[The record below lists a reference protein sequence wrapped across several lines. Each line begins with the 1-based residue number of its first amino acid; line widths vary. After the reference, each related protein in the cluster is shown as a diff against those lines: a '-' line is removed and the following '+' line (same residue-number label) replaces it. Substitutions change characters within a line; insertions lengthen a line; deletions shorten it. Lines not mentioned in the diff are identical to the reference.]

1 VSGERAGRGP
11 VVHVGYHK
19 SGTTW
24 LQEQL
29 FRHEARG
36 FAWLSL
42 SAKRTDFV
50 WADDF
55 EFDPAAYRAQ
65 FAPGLARA
73 EERGLV
79 PIVSSER
86 LSGNPHSGGY
96 DSRTLADRLHAVL
109 PDARI
114 LIVIREQRSMI
125 LSGYGQYVRAGG
137 ACSLRDYLRGPRDHR
152 LPAFRLAHFRYD
164 GLIRHYQG
172 RFGRERVLV
181 EAYERFRSEPA
192 AYVKRICEFCGVGV
206 PAELPF
212 GRAMNRG
219 LGPIALSLQ
228 RRLNPFVVRD
238 SLNGNS
244 PLAIPGLRG
253 PTRALLRGL
262 DRATPEA
269 WNERLRVRWRRLVA
283 EAAAGQFE
291 ASNRRTAEL
300 SSLDLAALGYA
311 T

>member
-1 VSGERAGRGP
+1 VSGRGP

-42 SAKRTDFV
+42 SSKRTDFV

-55 EFDPAAYRAQ
+55 EFDPAVYRAQ
-65 FAPGLARA
+65 LAPGLARA
-73 EERGLV
+73 AERGLV

-125 LSGYGQYVRAGG
+125 LSSYAQYVRAGG

-152 LPAFRLAHFRYD
+152 MPWFRLAHFRYD
-164 GLIRHYQG
+164 GLIRHYQD
-172 RFGRERVLV
+172 RFGSERVLV
-181 EAYERFRSEPA
+181 EAYERFRDDPA
-192 AYVKRICEFCGVGV
+192 AYVKRVCEFCGVASDA
-206 PAELPF
+206 PLPF
-212 GRAMNRG
+212 GRALNPA
-219 LGPIALSLQ
+219 LGPVALSLQ

-253 PTRALLRGL
+253 PTRALLRAL
-262 DRATPEA
+262 DRITPAA
-269 WNERLRVRWRRLVA
+269 WNDGLRARWRRVVA

-291 ASNRRTAEL
+291 ESNRRTAQL
-300 SSLDLAALGYA
+300 SGLDLPALGYA